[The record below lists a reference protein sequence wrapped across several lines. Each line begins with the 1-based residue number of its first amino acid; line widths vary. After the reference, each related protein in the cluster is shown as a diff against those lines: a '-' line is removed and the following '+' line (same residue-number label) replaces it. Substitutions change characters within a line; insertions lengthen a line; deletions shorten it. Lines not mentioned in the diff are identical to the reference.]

1 MLFCY
6 NRKEGWMRDMEKIL
20 IIIPAYN
27 EEECIL
33 KTYNDIIEYN
43 KQNGTNYDVLVIND
57 CSTDNTLEIC
67 RNNNIPVVPLV
78 HNLGIGGAVQT
89 GYKYATANGYDIALQ
104 YDGDGQHDIRYV
116 KDIIKPIIDGK
127 ADFVIGSRF
136 INKESSKFQSSAAR
150 RAGIKIISTAIK
162 FVTGKRI
169 YDVTSGFRAANKLVI
184 QDFAKSYP
192 VDYPEPIT
200 NTELL
205 KKNYSILEI
214 PVSMNERIG
223 GISSIRSWKSAYF
236 MINVVLSVLVVGMRR
251 FKHVK

>member
-1 MLFCY
+1 MFIG
-6 NRKEGWMRDMEKIL
+6 KKIL

-33 KTYNDIIEYN
+33 ETYNKIITYN
-43 KQNGTNYDVLVIND
+43 IEHNTNYDVIVIND
-57 CSTDNTLEIC
+57 CSTDNTLNIC
-67 RNNNIPVVPLV
+67 RTNNIPVVPLV

-89 GYKYATANGYDIALQ
+89 GYKYARDNNYDIALQ
-104 YDGDGQHDIRYV
+104 YDGDGQHDIAYV
-116 KDIIKPIIDGK
+116 KDIITPILNGE

-136 INKESSKFQSSAAR
+136 IEKGSSEFQSSVAR
-150 RAGIKIISTAIK
+150 RVGIKIISGTIK
-162 FVTGKRI
+162 LVTGQKI
-169 YDVTSGFRAANKLVI
+169 YDVTSGFRAAGREI
-184 QDFAKSYP
+184 IADFAKSYP

-205 KKNYSILEI
+205 KKKYMIKEI

-223 GISSIRSWKSAYF
+223 GVSSINSWKSVYF

-251 FKHVK
+251 FKNGR